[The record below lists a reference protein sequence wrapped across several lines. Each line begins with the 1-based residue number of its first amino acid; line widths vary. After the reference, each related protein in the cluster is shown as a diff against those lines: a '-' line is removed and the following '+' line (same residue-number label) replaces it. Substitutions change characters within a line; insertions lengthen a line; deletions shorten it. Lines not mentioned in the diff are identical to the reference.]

1 MVTKVRRKLYTLMV
15 LKVDEYYVTK
25 YISAF
30 KLFWCIFHGN
40 KQESQVHCASTPSFT
55 INTFHVNV
63 PFLYPLKKQNIHK
76 KNIRKP

>member
-30 KLFWCIFHGN
+30 KLF
-40 KQESQVHCASTPSFT
+40 
-55 INTFHVNV
+55 
-63 PFLYPLKKQNIHK
+63 
-76 KNIRKP
+76 